1 MASDTASTQNPFGS
15 SGGTVLPPN
24 FSLTPI
30 QTATTA
36 TAFTVRPNQSGTC
49 FILPAVG
56 AAITLPAPASC
67 VGCNWRFTMSA
78 NNATTAWE
86 IGVTGGVSVI
96 TGSLYSGA
104 TTAGVNNVVQK
115 AAAANCSFTT
125 TALAGDTID
134 VVSNGVTFFIRG
146 TGGAAAS
153 FI

>member
-49 FILPAVG
+49 FILPSVG
-56 AAITLPAPASC
+56 AVITLPAVASC
-67 VGCNWRFTMSA
+67 VGCNWRFTMGA
-78 NNATTAWE
+78 NNATTAWT
-86 IGVTGGVSVI
+86 ITPATSVI
-96 TGSLYSGA
+96 TGSLYAGA
-104 TTAGVNNVVQK
+104 TTTDVTNVVQK
-115 AAAANCSFTT
+115 AAAANCAFTT

-134 VVSNGVTFFIRG
+134 VVSNGVTFFVRG

-153 FI
+153 FA